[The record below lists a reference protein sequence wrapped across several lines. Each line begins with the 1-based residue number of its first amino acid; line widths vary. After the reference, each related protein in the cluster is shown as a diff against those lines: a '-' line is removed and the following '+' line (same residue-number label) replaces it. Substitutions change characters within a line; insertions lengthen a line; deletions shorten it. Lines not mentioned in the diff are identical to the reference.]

1 MFDNLLAKGFTIFA
15 QVMVKI
21 QPIWDKFKLLIC
33 FVLGI
38 IIGWFLLGWG
48 LFPVSWVNATPGHL
62 REDYRSAYLA
72 YVADDFFKTGDVILV
87 RNRLGLD
94 LPKSKNIPWL
104 AEGETLQNDVDVAI
118 ERASSVNDIYRI
130 NEHLQALDGF
140 NRVLPQ
146 IMQEPVEIIDDGTA
160 EQPTLLQAVLPI
172 LGFLLVV
179 ALVLTAV
186 WYLLIG
192 RHRQQPPAEPVI
204 GDTVAGPQNYA
215 TSVAEGISLV
225 AEEIPV
231 KSFSTPYVLGDDYFD
246 PSFSIEIGPDFLG
259 ECGIGISE
267 TLGAGDPKK
276 VTAFEAW
283 LFDKSD
289 IRTITTILASEY
301 AFSDPDLR
309 SKLEPKGEVTLMHP
323 GEIIILETTSL
334 RVVARITELEYA
346 QGSNLPANS
355 FVQKVNFELQAW
367 VKQTPQSADLA

>member
-204 GDTVAGPQNYA
+204 GDTVARPQNYA